1 MNECLSLGRPAGA
14 PGAAESDITARWLP
28 FGYFKR
34 SLPGCPGQ
42 NADTASLMSEKT
54 CNVLRF
60 PLDRS
65 RGIQGCPHCGKRTSV
80 WPIGRLA
87 WAYCDVHAVRWVAA
101 DLEAAA
107 KGKLD
112 RQQLRK
118 GLEFLSAFVEVSR

>member
-1 MNECLSLGRPAGA
+1 M
-14 PGAAESDITARWLP
+14 PGKA
-28 FGYFKR
+28 
-34 SLPGCPGQ
+34 
-42 NADTASLMSEKT
+42 
-54 CNVLRF
+54 CNILRF
-60 PLDRS
+60 PLERR

-101 DLEAAA
+101 DLESAA

>member
-1 MNECLSLGRPAGA
+1 MF
-14 PGAAESDITARWLP
+14 IT
-28 FGYFKR
+28 
-34 SLPGCPGQ
+34 GCPVQ
-42 NADTASLMSEKT
+42 RADIDPVMSEKGS
-54 CNVLRF
+54 NILRF
-60 PLDRS
+60 PSDRG

-101 DLEAAA
+101 DLETTG

>member
-1 MNECLSLGRPAGA
+1 M
-14 PGAAESDITARWLP
+14 PGAERETDP
-28 FGYFKR
+28 
-34 SLPGCPGQ
+34 
-42 NADTASLMSEKT
+42 LMPEKPS
-54 CNVLRF
+54 NILRF
-60 PLDRS
+60 PLERG

-101 DLEAAA
+101 DLESAATRN
-107 KGKLD
+107 LD